1 MPETTKTDCKD
12 PAGHWKHLCT
22 LRKQG
27 KEQEV
32 KDLMADPGHRCL
44 NCNAVANQAQNL
56 CNPSSFS
63 KV

>member
-1 MPETTKTDCKD
+1 MSEAMKVDCKD
-12 PAGHWKHLCT
+12 PAGHWKHLCE

-32 KDLMADPGHRCL
+32 KDLMADPGHRCF
-44 NCNAVANQAQNL
+44 NSNAVAKHAQNL
-56 CNPSSFS
+56 CNPSPFS

>member
-1 MPETTKTDCKD
+1 MSENTKTDCKD
-12 PAGHWKHLCT
+12 PAGHWKHLCE

-32 KDLMADPGHRCL
+32 KDLMADPGHKCL
-44 NCNAVANQAQNL
+44 NCNTVAKNAQNL
-56 CNPSSFS
+56 CSPSPFS

>member
-1 MPETTKTDCKD
+1 MSEVTKTDCKD
-12 PAGHWKHLCT
+12 PSGHWKHLCK

-44 NCNAVANQAQNL
+44 KCNAVAKHAQNL
-56 CNPSSFS
+56 CDPSSFINI
-63 KV
+63 